1 VIFYHFGIPG
11 FSGGFTG
18 VDIFFV
24 ISGYLITNGIVRGV
38 DTGKFTFGD
47 FYVRRTRRLIPA
59 LLFTISATYIG
70 SLFILSPK
78 DLTSLSG
85 STVYALTGISNIYF
99 WMQSGYF
106 DNFSSLKP
114 LLHTWSL
121 SVELQFY
128 LLWPFYLIVLCR
140 MTQNSAVR
148 AAGIIFLLFYLHFC
162 RYGLLMLTQVG
173 LFI

>member
-18 VDIFFV
+18 DIFFV

-128 LLWPFYLIVLCR
+128 LLWPFYLIVLCKTR
-140 MTQNSAVR
+140 KMRCAS
-148 AAGIIFLLFYLHFC
+148 C
-162 RYGLLMLTQVG
+162 RYHCFYC
-173 LFI
+173 FICIFVDMVY